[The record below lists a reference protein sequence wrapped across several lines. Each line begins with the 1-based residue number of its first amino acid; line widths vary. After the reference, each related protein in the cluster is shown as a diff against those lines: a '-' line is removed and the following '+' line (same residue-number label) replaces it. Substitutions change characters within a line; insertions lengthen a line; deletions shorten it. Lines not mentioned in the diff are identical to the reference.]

1 MKVRKEDSI
10 NFKPQ
15 KNSNLLLGIIFVGIL
30 GTVLFLLLRSEQ
42 TSTMIDEAI
51 ASQEERLSNIE
62 EQILI
67 FDEVKASDSV
77 LTSLSIQINK
87 NEEQIDI
94 LWRNIRE
101 HNAIFDE
108 IKETLNALIQEFQE
122 RKIEIDDDIAMINV
136 DINDLRLSTDDM
148 QNVLN
153 SEINFLQNELKNIN
167 KQILFLE
174 ESVQALEGYR
184 TQNNQ
189 ILQEIQNSINNK
201 DAIKNNAVDE

>member
-1 MKVRKEDSI
+1 MKSEKNIEVE
-10 NFKPQ
+10 FKDQ
-15 KNSNLLLGIIFVGIL
+15 FVDRYIGENASQIS
-30 GTVLFLLLRSEQ
+30 GGQRQRLFLIKAF
-42 TSTMIDEAI
+42 M
-51 ASQEERLSNIE
+51 SQKK
-62 EQILI
+62 ILI

-153 SEINFLQNELKNIN
+153 SEINFLQNELKTI
-167 KQILFLE
+167 KKRPKSAFGRGSLLWPILGSRKLP
-174 ESVQALEGYR
+174 SLYS
-184 TQNNQ
+184 
-189 ILQEIQNSINNK
+189 QE
-201 DAIKNNAVDE
+201 A

>member
-1 MKVRKEDSI
+1 
-10 NFKPQ
+10 
-15 KNSNLLLGIIFVGIL
+15 
-30 GTVLFLLLRSEQ
+30 
-42 TSTMIDEAI
+42 MIDEAI